1 MKTSEALKRLHFT
14 ISKGNKPNQLDIEA
28 LNQIIRDQKKQ
39 AEETT
44 KEHYLLAKLYA
55 VVLRSNTEFL
65 GDITEANRVVN
76 DILSNSLEEQLRRLL
91 LVLKGQ
97 NLSNYFE
104 SKSIFDPLL
113 NKENFET
120 YKHLFPQ
127 ISIEGIDYSFNA
139 WDMENLKSH
148 FQFTVNQSLIN
159 FKNND

>member
-14 ISKGNKPNQLDIEA
+14 ISKGNKPNNIDIEA

-44 KEHYLLAKLYA
+44 KEHYLFAKLYA
-55 VVLRSNTEFL
+55 VMLRVNTEFH
-65 GDITEANRVVN
+65 GDVVKANKVVN
-76 DILSNSLEEQLRRLL
+76 KILSDPLEYHLERLL
-91 LVLKGQ
+91 PVLKHQ

>member
-1 MKTSEALKRLHFT
+1 MNTTEALKRLHFT

-44 KEHYLLAKLYA
+44 KYHYLFAKLYA

>member
-1 MKTSEALKRLHFT
+1 MKTTEALKRLHFT

-44 KEHYLLAKLYA
+44 KEHYLFAKLYA

-65 GDITEANRVVN
+65 GDIVEANKVVN

-120 YKHLFPQ
+120 YKNLFPQ

>member
-1 MKTSEALKRLHFT
+1 MNTTEALKRLRFT

-44 KEHYLLAKLYA
+44 KEHYLFAKLYS

-65 GDITEANRVVN
+65 GDITKANKVVN
-76 DILSNSLEEQLRRLL
+76 DILSSSLEDQLQRLL
-91 LVLKGQ
+91 LVLKHQ

-120 YKHLFPQ
+120 YKKLFPE
-127 ISIEGIDYSFNA
+127 ISKEGIDYVFNA
-139 WDMENLKSH
+139 WDMDNLTAH

>member
-14 ISKGNKPNQLDIEA
+14 ISKGNKPNNIDVEA

-44 KEHYLLAKLYA
+44 KEHYLFAKLYA
-55 VVLRSNTEFL
+55 VVLRSNTEFH
-65 GDITEANRVVN
+65 GDIVKANKVVN
-76 DILSNSLEEQLRRLL
+76 DILSSPLEDQLQRLL

-120 YKHLFPQ
+120 YKKLFPQ
-127 ISIEGIDYSFNA
+127 ISKEGIDYSFNA
-139 WDMENLKSH
+139 WDMDNLTAH

>member
-139 WDMENLKSH
+139 WDMDNLKSH
-148 FQFTVNQSLIN
+148 FQFTINQSIIN
-159 FKNND
+159 FKNNV

>member
-39 AEETT
+39 DEETT
-44 KEHYLLAKLYA
+44 KEHYLFAKLYA
-55 VVLRSNTEFL
+55 VALRSNTEFL
-65 GDITEANRVVN
+65 GDIVEANKVVN
-76 DILSNSLEEQLRRLL
+76 SILSSPLEDQLQRLL

-97 NLSNYFE
+97 NLTNYFD
-104 SKSIFDPLL
+104 SKSIVDPLL

-120 YKHLFPQ
+120 YKKLFPE
-127 ISIEGIDYSFNA
+127 ISKEGIDYAFNA
-139 WDMENLKSH
+139 WDMDNLTAH

-159 FKNND
+159 FKNNV

>member
-1 MKTSEALKRLHFT
+1 MKTAEAMKRLHFT
-14 ISKGNKPNQLDIEA
+14 ISNGNKPNQLDVES

-55 VVLRSNTEFL
+55 VVLRSNAEFH
-65 GDITEANRVVN
+65 GDISLANKVVN
-76 DILSNSLEEQLRRLL
+76 DILSSTLEDQLQRLL
-91 LVLKGQ
+91 IVLKHQ

-104 SKSIFDPLL
+104 SKEIYDPFL

-120 YKHLFPQ
+120 YKNLFPE
-127 ISIEGIDYSFNA
+127 ISKEGIDYSFNA
-139 WDMENLKSH
+139 WDIDNITAH
-148 FQFTVNQSLIN
+148 FQFTLNQSIIK

>member
-44 KEHYLLAKLYA
+44 KGHYLLAKLYA
-55 VVLRSNTEFL
+55 VVLRSNTEFH

>member
-44 KEHYLLAKLYA
+44 KEHYLFAKLYA

-65 GDITEANRVVN
+65 GDIVEANKVVN

-113 NKENFET
+113 NKENFEA

>member
-44 KEHYLLAKLYA
+44 KDHYLFAKLYA

-65 GDITEANRVVN
+65 GDIVEANKVVN

-120 YKHLFPQ
+120 YKNLFPQ

>member
-44 KEHYLLAKLYA
+44 KYHYLFAKLYA

>member
-14 ISKGNKPNQLDIEA
+14 ISKGNKPNNIDIEA

-44 KEHYLLAKLYA
+44 KEHYLFAKLYA
-55 VVLRSNTEFL
+55 VVLRSNTEFH
-65 GDITEANRVVN
+65 GDIVKANKVVN
-76 DILSNSLEEQLRRLL
+76 KILSDPLEDQLQRLL
-91 LVLKGQ
+91 LVLKHQ
-97 NLSNYFE
+97 NISNYFE

-120 YKHLFPQ
+120 YKKLFPE
-127 ISIEGIDYSFNA
+127 ISKEGIDYAFNA

>member
-139 WDMENLKSH
+139 WDMDNLTAH

>member
-1 MKTSEALKRLHFT
+1 MKTSESLKRLHFT

-44 KEHYLLAKLYA
+44 KEHYLFAKLYA

-97 NLSNYFE
+97 NLSHYFE
-104 SKSIFDPLL
+104 
-113 NKENFET
+113 
-120 YKHLFPQ
+120 
-127 ISIEGIDYSFNA
+127 
-139 WDMENLKSH
+139 
-148 FQFTVNQSLIN
+148 
-159 FKNND
+159 

>member
-44 KEHYLLAKLYA
+44 KDHYLFAKLYA

-120 YKHLFPQ
+120 YKNLFPQ

>member
-44 KEHYLLAKLYA
+44 KEHYLFAKLYA

-120 YKHLFPQ
+120 YKNLFPQ

>member
-44 KEHYLLAKLYA
+44 KEHYLFAKLYA